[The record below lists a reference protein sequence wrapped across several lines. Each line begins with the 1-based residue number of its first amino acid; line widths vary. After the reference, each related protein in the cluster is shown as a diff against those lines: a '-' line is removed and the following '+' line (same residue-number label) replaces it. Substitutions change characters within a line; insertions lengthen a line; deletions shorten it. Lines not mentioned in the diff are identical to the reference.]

1 MAGKNNSDLK
11 ATIAL
16 KSTALEQ
23 GEGSLVFPGVDIDFS
38 LEKTFSIDGDHI
50 SWVNMDVVYDTSAAQ
65 TSANNILT
73 HRIATTV
80 DADSRQLLFV
90 YNSGDTDVIIN
101 MYDNSATTAHPIL
114 YIKHGEWAFCPFK
127 FGQTTDYLSASVA
140 SGTGSIQY
148 ALFELG
154 VS

>member
-16 KSTALEQ
+16 KSTKLEQ

-38 LEKTFSIDGDHI
+38 LERTFSIDGDHI
-50 SWVNMDVVYDTSAAQ
+50 SWVNMDVDNTA
-65 TSANNILT
+65 ANNILT
-73 HRIATTV
+73 QRVAATV
-80 DADSRQLLFV
+80 DAESRQLFFG
-90 YNSGDTDVIIN
+90 YNAGDTDVVIG
-101 MYDNSATTAHPIL
+101 MYDNSETTNHPIL
-114 YIKHGEWAFCPFK
+114 YLKPGEWAFCPFK
-127 FGQTTDYLSASVA
+127 FGQATDYLSASVA

-148 ALFELG
+148 AIFELG